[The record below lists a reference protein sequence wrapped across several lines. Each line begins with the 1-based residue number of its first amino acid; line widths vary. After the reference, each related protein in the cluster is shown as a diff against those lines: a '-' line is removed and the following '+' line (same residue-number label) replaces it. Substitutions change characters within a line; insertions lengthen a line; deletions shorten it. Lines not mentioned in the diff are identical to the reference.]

1 MADYLIIVAGGKGLR
16 MGSDVPKQFMLL
28 GGKPVLMRTIE
39 RFLEALP
46 SLHIV
51 LVLPEVHVD
60 YWRSLCEQY
69 DFRVPLTIALGG
81 KERFHSVKN
90 GLAQIDA
97 LCSCTEHSPRVCAVH
112 DAVRPLVSVEVI
124 RRAFREAAQCGAVV
138 PALPAVDS
146 VRVKDGEGH
155 FVAVDRRDVMLV
167 QTPQVFQ
174 YSVLAEAYAQ
184 PYRDVFTDDA
194 SVVESLGH
202 PIRLI
207 EGNRENIKITTP
219 LDIQLAQLYLSEK

>member
-69 DFRVPLTIALGG
+69 DFRAPLTIALGG

-97 LCSCTEHSPRVCAVH
+97 LCSCTEHSSRVCAVH

-124 RRAFREAAQCGAVV
+124 RRAFSEAAQCGAVV
-138 PALPAVDS
+138 PALSAVDS

-219 LDIQLAQLYLSEK
+219 IDILLAQLYLSEK